1 MFSDILGY
9 QQEFSE
15 DTALS
20 SRRLRKRDKVKRMIR
35 RVSVTAVCV
44 CVCVC
49 VLMLQWWYKYL
60 YSTQVLRNYVDK
72 RRVMVV

>member
-15 DTALS
+15 DTSLS

-35 RVSVTAVCV
+35 RVSVAAVCV

-49 VLMLQWWYKYL
+49 VNVAVVVQIL
-60 YSTQVLRNYVDK
+60 YIAPK
-72 RRVMVV
+72 C